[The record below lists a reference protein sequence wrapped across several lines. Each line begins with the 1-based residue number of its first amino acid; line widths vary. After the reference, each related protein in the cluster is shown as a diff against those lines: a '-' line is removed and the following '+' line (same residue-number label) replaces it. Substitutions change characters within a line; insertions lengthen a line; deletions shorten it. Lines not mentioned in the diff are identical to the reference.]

1 MIVFIDLGRN
11 MALYGIKSSIINAP
25 LYQNAAASLR
35 SIRQKGLDLLPNVQF
50 SNEKFLYKVR
60 DIDKNFSSDKQRL
73 ALGITAL
80 ATQPV
85 IDAKNKRVDEKTRK
99 VSVARTIAKIIAGTL
114 TGFLIRY
121 GCIKSI
127 KSFSQIP
134 GKGVPK
140 YKTIFTPKG
149 IKDNQT
155 DAFEQYR
162 NAMGT
167 VIALGIM
174 VFTNFLIDAPL
185 TKFLTNTFVK
195 HQEMED
201 KK

>member
-1 MIVFIDLGRN
+1 
-11 MALYGIKSSIINAP
+11 MALYGINSSISRTP
-25 LYQNAAASLR
+25 LCSKLRDSMR
-35 SIRQKGLDLLPNVQF
+35 SIKQKGLNILPNAEF
-50 SNEKFLYKVR
+50 SNEKFLYRLK
-60 DIDKNFSSDKQRL
+60 DIGKNFSSDKQRL

-80 ATQPV
+80 ATQPF
-85 IDAKNKRVDEKTRK
+85 IDAHNKSVDEKTRK

-121 GCIKSI
+121 GCIKAI
-127 KSFSQIP
+127 KAFSQIP
-134 GKGVPK
+134 GKGVAK

-149 IKDNQT
+149 VTDNTT
-155 DAFEQYR
+155 DAFDQYR

-167 VIALGIM
+167 VVALGVM